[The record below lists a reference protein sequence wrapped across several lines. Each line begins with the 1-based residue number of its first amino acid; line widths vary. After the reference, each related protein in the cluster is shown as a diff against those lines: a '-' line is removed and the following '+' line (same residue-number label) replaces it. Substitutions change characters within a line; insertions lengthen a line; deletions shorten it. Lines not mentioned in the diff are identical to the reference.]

1 MNAKE
6 YLRQAEE
13 LDATIETKLETVAA
27 LRSLLEKS
35 TGVLSALPKS
45 QGDGRSLENTIAKIV
60 DLEEEIDND
69 IAKLFLIKT
78 NIVKM
83 ISSLKNP
90 TQRNVMEKRYVQG
103 KSWAEIA
110 AETGRGKT
118 TLYNIQTAAIKELD
132 KNFLNTQ

>member
-35 TGVLSALPKS
+35 TGVLSGLPKS

-60 DLEEEIDND
+60 DLEEEINRD
-69 IAKLFLIKT
+69 IDELVDIKT
-78 NIVKM
+78 EIRKM
-83 ISSLKNP
+83 ISTLKNP
-90 TQRNVMEKRYVQG
+90 TAKNIMEKRYMQR
-103 KSWAEIA
+103 KSWNQIVDELHKSRDWIFKVH
-110 AETGRGKT
+110 RQ
-118 TLYNIQTAAIKELD
+118 TLDELE
-132 KNFLNTQ
+132 KKF